1 MYKLEFSA
9 AITVDESLPTLTAQL
24 AANQALNR
32 TADCIPY
39 DYNGVSVEGEYINAS
54 LCTGYKD
61 RKYILTQGM
70 QINLLKDSTLLVGWS
85 EYLKYCLHSSFRNN
99 TKCK

>member
-1 MYKLEFSA
+1 MNKLEFSA
-9 AITVDESLPTLTAQL
+9 ANTVDESLPTLTAQL

-54 LCTGYKD
+54 LCTGYKN

-70 QINLLKDSTLLVGWS
+70 KIKF
-85 EYLKYCLHSSFRNN
+85 C
-99 TKCK
+99 